1 MKDINK
7 GLGYIALAAICIVI
21 VYFTKAVAPV
31 IILAVLGFAIISE

>member
-21 VYFTKAVAPV
+21 VYFTKAVVPV
-31 IILAVLGFAIISE
+31 VILAVLGFALISE